1 MLKINSNLNERI
13 TIFPKFFIILLT
25 ICGCLISINQ
35 VFNIGFLNFYPVSN
49 SFLYLLIAFFQ
60 PVSFLMFP
68 LSKKYKN
75 KILIPDII
83 AALSIFFIGLYFSI
97 NSENILSNGWD
108 IEAPL
113 IPTILSYLFI
123 LLSLESLRRTG
134 GKFIFYIAIFFTT
147 YPIFADLMPG
157 ALWGN
162 VYSISEAARAHSMG
176 LDSLIGIPMK
186 VAGSLLIGF
195 LIYGIIL
202 AETGGGKF
210 FIDIAESIMG
220 KYRGGPAKVAIL
232 ASGFFGMLSGS
243 PTSNVITSGS
253 LTIPAMKKAG
263 YHGRYAAAIEACA
276 STGGVL
282 MPPVMGTVAFI
293 MASFLNLPY
302 SDILLAALIP
312 GLIFYIAL
320 IIQTDLYAAK
330 NNLKG
335 MDLNKIPKFLPT
347 IINGFPYIIS
357 FISLIWLIISAKLE
371 SEAPFIS
378 SFLLIIILL
387 LRNFNLIKLKDW
399 LNIFVK
405 IGEIIARIVSLL
417 SGVGVII
424 GAMSLTG
431 IGTSLSRELVFLAGG
446 DLVMILIF
454 GAIASLVLGIGMTVS
469 ACYIFLAIVLAPA
482 IIEGGISP
490 LAAHLYVLY
499 WGVLSFITPPVA
511 IAAITASSIANTSA
525 LKTGFLSMRLGSIL
539 FFLPVLFV
547 FDPAMLM
554 QGKISDVILSFTI
567 AIFAIIVISS
577 AFEGYIYFF
586 GKINYL
592 FRMLYFL
599 AGILIL
605 IPYLISKYVGF
616 SILIIMLLLL
626 LFTRLYN
633 KRLSIKN

>member
-1 MLKINSNLNERI
+1 MLKINSNFNERI
-13 TIFPKFFIILLT
+13 TITPKFIIILLT
-25 ICGCLISINQ
+25 IFGCFITINQ
-35 VFNIGFLNFYPVSN
+35 VFNFGIFNFYPVSN

-60 PVSFLMFP
+60 PLSFLLFP
-68 LSKKYKN
+68 ISKKYKN
-75 KILIPDII
+75 KILFIDVV
-83 AALSIFFIGLYFSI
+83 AAISIFFIGLYFSI

-108 IEAPL
+108 IDAPIL
-113 IPTILSYLFI
+113 PTILSFI
-123 LLSLESLRRTG
+123 LIILSLESLRRTG
-134 GKFIFYIAIFFTT
+134 GKFIFYIAIFFTL
-147 YPIFADLMPG
+147 YPIFADHMPG

-162 VYSISEAARAHSMG
+162 MYSITEAARAHSMG
-176 LDSLIGIPMK
+176 LDSLIGIPMR

-210 FIDIAESIMG
+210 FINIAESLMG

-263 YHGRYAAAIEACA
+263 YSGRYAAAIEACA

-302 SDILLAALIP
+302 SEILLAALLP
-312 GLIFYIAL
+312 GIIFYIAL

-335 MDLNKIPKFLPT
+335 MELNNIPKLLPT
-347 IINGFPYIIS
+347 ITNGFPFIMS
-357 FISLIWLIISAKLE
+357 FICLVWLIMSAKLE

-378 SFLLIIILL
+378 SLFLIIILL
-387 LRNFNLIKLKDW
+387 LRNFNKIKLNDW
-399 LNIFVK
+399 LNIFIK

-431 IGTSLSRELVFLAGG
+431 VGTSLSRELVFLAGG
-446 DLVMILIF
+446 DLFMILIF

-511 IAAITASSIANTSA
+511 IAAITASSISNTSA
-525 LKTGFLSMRLGSIL
+525 LKTAFLSMRLGSIL
-539 FFLPVLFV
+539 FFLPIIFV
-547 FDPAMLM
+547 FDPSMLM
-554 QGKISDVILSFTI
+554 QGDAFNIIISVLV
-567 AIFAIIVISS
+567 AIFAIIIISAS
-577 AFEGYIYFF
+577 FEGYMYIFGRLNKIYRILCFSS
-586 GKINYL
+586 GLLILMPNLTSKYIGV
-592 FRMLYFL
+592 
-599 AGILIL
+599 GILIVTTL
-605 IPYLISKYVGF
+605 SL
-616 SILIIMLLLL
+616 ILINLK
-626 LFTRLYN
+626 N
-633 KRLSIKN
+633 KNKL

>member
-1 MLKINSNLNERI
+1 MLKINSNFNERI
-13 TIFPKFFIILLT
+13 TITPKFIIILLT
-25 ICGCLISINQ
+25 IFGCLITINQ
-35 VFNIGFLNFYPVSN
+35 VFNFGIFNFYPVSN

-60 PVSFLMFP
+60 PLSFLLFP
-68 LSKKYKN
+68 ISKKYKN
-75 KILIPDII
+75 KILFIDVV
-83 AALSIFFIGLYFSI
+83 AAISIFFIGLYFSI

-108 IEAPL
+108 IDAPIL
-113 IPTILSYLFI
+113 PTILSFI
-123 LLSLESLRRTG
+123 LIILSLESLRRTG
-134 GKFIFYIAIFFTT
+134 GKFIFYIAIFFTL
-147 YPIFADLMPG
+147 YPIFADHMPG

-162 VYSISEAARAHSMG
+162 MYSITEAARAHSMG
-176 LDSLIGIPMK
+176 LDSLIGIPMR

-210 FIDIAESIMG
+210 FINIAESLMG
-220 KYRGGPAKVAIL
+220 KYRGGPAKVAVL

-263 YHGRYAAAIEACA
+263 YSGRYAAAIEACA

-302 SDILLAALIP
+302 SEILLAALLP
-312 GLIFYIAL
+312 GIIFYIAL

-335 MDLNKIPKFLPT
+335 MELNNIPKLLPT
-347 IINGFPYIIS
+347 ITNGFPFIMS
-357 FISLIWLIISAKLE
+357 FICLVWLIMSAKLE

-378 SFLLIIILL
+378 SLFLIIILL
-387 LRNFNLIKLKDW
+387 LRNFNKIKLNDW
-399 LNIFVK
+399 LNIFIK

-431 IGTSLSRELVFLAGG
+431 VGTSLSRELVFLAGG
-446 DLVMILIF
+446 DLFMILIF

-511 IAAITASSIANTSA
+511 IAAITASSISNTSA

-539 FFLPVLFV
+539 FFLPILFV
-547 FDPAMLM
+547 FDPSMLM
-554 QGKISDVILSFTI
+554 QGTAINIIFSVSM
-567 AIFAIIVISS
+567 AIFAIIIIS
-577 AFEGYIYFF
+577 AGFEGYMYIFGRLNKIYRILCFSS
-586 GKINYL
+586 GLLILMPNLTSKYIGV
-592 FRMLYFL
+592 
-599 AGILIL
+599 GILIVTTL
-605 IPYLISKYVGF
+605 SL
-616 SILIIMLLLL
+616 ILINLK
-626 LFTRLYN
+626 N
-633 KRLSIKN
+633 KNKL

>member
-1 MLKINSNLNERI
+1 MLKINSNFNERI
-13 TIFPKFFIILLT
+13 TITPKFIIILLT
-25 ICGCLISINQ
+25 IFGCFITINQ
-35 VFNIGFLNFYPVSN
+35 VFNFGIFNFYPVSN

-60 PVSFLMFP
+60 PLSFLLFP
-68 LSKKYKN
+68 ISKKYKN
-75 KILIPDII
+75 KILFIDVV
-83 AALSIFFIGLYFSI
+83 AAISIFFIGLYFSI

-108 IEAPL
+108 IDAPIL
-113 IPTILSYLFI
+113 PTILSFI
-123 LLSLESLRRTG
+123 LIILSLESLRRTG
-134 GKFIFYIAIFFTT
+134 GKFIFYIAIFFTL
-147 YPIFADLMPG
+147 YPIFADHMPG

-162 VYSISEAARAHSMG
+162 MYSITEAARAHSMG
-176 LDSLIGIPMK
+176 LDSLIGIPMR

-210 FIDIAESIMG
+210 FINIAESLMG
-220 KYRGGPAKVAIL
+220 KYRGGPAKVAVL

-263 YHGRYAAAIEACA
+263 YSGRYAAAIEACA

-302 SDILLAALIP
+302 SEILLAALLP
-312 GLIFYIAL
+312 GIIFYIAL

-335 MDLNKIPKFLPT
+335 MELNNIPKLLPT
-347 IINGFPYIIS
+347 ITNGFPFIMS
-357 FISLIWLIISAKLE
+357 FICLVWLIMSAKLE

-378 SFLLIIILL
+378 SLFLIIILL
-387 LRNFNLIKLKDW
+387 LRNFNKIKLNDW
-399 LNIFVK
+399 LNIFIK

-431 IGTSLSRELVFLAGG
+431 VGTSLSRELVFLAGG
-446 DLVMILIF
+446 DLFMILIF

-511 IAAITASSIANTSA
+511 IAAITASSISNTSA

-539 FFLPVLFV
+539 FFLPILFV
-547 FDPAMLM
+547 FDPSMLM
-554 QGKISDVILSFTI
+554 QGTAINIIFSVSM
-567 AIFAIIVISS
+567 AIFAIIIIS
-577 AFEGYIYFF
+577 AGFEGYMYIFGRLNKIYRILCFSS
-586 GKINYL
+586 GLLILMPNLTSKYIGV
-592 FRMLYFL
+592 
-599 AGILIL
+599 GILIVTTL
-605 IPYLISKYVGF
+605 SL
-616 SILIIMLLLL
+616 ILINLK
-626 LFTRLYN
+626 N
-633 KRLSIKN
+633 KNKL